1 MEFFRVFL
9 KNPINEKLIC
19 YTLNPGEAINIEPN
33 PLLFFAGEP
42 EEAAVLEVSE
52 YYVTQ
57 IQKESLENNELLEAA
72 FELQKEALWSR
83 CKLNNKL
90 YLRRLAESSSE
101 NHTDNSPAIQ
111 LWRPIADKVF
121 TA

>member
-9 KNPINEKLIC
+9 KNPIYENITC
-19 YTLNPGEAINIEPN
+19 YTLHPAEAVSIEPN
-33 PLLFFAGEP
+33 PLSFFACGP
-42 EEAAVLEVSE
+42 EEAKVLEASE

-57 IQKESLENNELLEAA
+57 IQKENLMKDELLYAA

-90 YLRRLAESSSE
+90 YLRKLETISAE
-101 NHTDNSPAIQ
+101 NHSDNTPVIQ
-111 LWRPIADKVF
+111 LWRPI
-121 TA
+121 TE